1 MVSYRI
7 KAAET
12 AAEREQIHALNY
24 ATFAEEIPQH
34 APNEQRR
41 LVDRFDAENEY
52 VIAVDDGGQVLGMLA
67 MRARRPFSLD
77 QKLARLDDHLPPYRS
92 VCELR
97 LLAVRAQWRR
107 SRLLRDLL
115 AFAAQSA
122 IRAGH
127 DLAIISGTTRQ
138 LDLYR
143 RLGFEPFGPLVG
155 TGDALFQPMVL
166 TLEAFL
172 ASGGK
177 SLGMAR
183 APGANPAAASFLPG
197 PIARS
202 AAVSA
207 AFEAPAISHRSAA
220 FQKLMARARTAIC
233 GLTRAADSVLLLG
246 SGTLANDVVA
256 QSLRG
261 LGKPGVVLANGEFG
275 ERLVDHAQRAGLQ
288 FEPLRKPWGEPFG
301 EGEIAS
307 ALRHAR
313 AAWLWAVHCE
323 TSTGVLNDL
332 ELLKRACATLGCELC
347 VDCISSIGCLPLDL
361 SGVRLASGASG
372 KGLAAYAGVAMVL
385 LGGPAPRSPAPV
397 PRYLDLEY
405 WLRNRSTPF
414 THSSNLLAAL
424 ATALETRDF
433 AARYEQIERDARW
446 LRQALRARG
455 LSVVAPE
462 ASASPAVT
470 TIALPRDLASLAVA
484 AALEDQGTQL
494 SARSDYLVER
504 NWIQVALM
512 GEYDRGALRELPDA
526 ITRAMASCSAGAGE
540 RSSPVPGA
548 LMIAPAPT

>member
-1 MVSYRI
+1 MVPYRI
-7 KAAET
+7 KTAET
-12 AAEREQIHALNY
+12 TAEREQIHALNY
-24 ATFAEEIPQH
+24 ATFVEEIPQH

-52 VIAVDDGGQVLGMLA
+52 VIAVDDAGQVLAMLA
-67 MRARRPFSLD
+67 LRARRPFSLD

-92 VCELR
+92 LCELR
-97 LLAVRAQWRR
+97 LLAVRADWRK

-127 DLAIISGTTRQ
+127 DLAIISGATRQ

-155 TGDALFQPMVL
+155 TADAQFQPMHL
-166 TLEAFL
+166 TLESFL
-172 ASGGK
+172 VSGGK
-177 SLGMAR
+177 SLGMGR
-183 APGANPAAASFLPG
+183 APGANSAAAAFLPG
-197 PIARS
+197 PVVRS
-202 AAVSA
+202 AAVRS
-207 AFEAPAISHRSAA
+207 AFEAPAISHRSAE
-220 FQKLMARARTAIC
+220 FQKLMDRARTGIC
-233 GLTRAADSVLLLG
+233 ELTSATDSVLLLG

-256 QSLRG
+256 QSLRA
-261 LGKPGVVLANGEFG
+261 LGERGVVLANGEFG

-288 FEPLRKPWGEPFG
+288 FEPLRKPWGEAFG

-307 ALRHAR
+307 ALRRSH

-323 TSTGVLNDL
+323 TSTGVLSDL
-332 ELLKRACATLGCELC
+332 DMLKRVSATAGCELC
-347 VDCISSIGCLPLDL
+347 VDCISSIGCLPIDL

-372 KGLAAYAGVAMVL
+372 KGLAAYAGVSMVL
-385 LGGPAPRSPAPV
+385 LGGPAPRPSATV

-424 ATALETRDF
+424 ATALETGNF

-446 LRQALRARG
+446 LRQALRVRG
-455 LSVVAPE
+455 LAVVAPE
-462 ASASPAVT
+462 TLASPGVT
-470 TIALPRDLASLAVA
+470 TIALPRNLASLGVA

-494 SARSDYLVER
+494 STRSGYLVER

-526 ITRAMASCSAGAGE
+526 ITRAMASCRARADQ
-540 RSSPVPGA
+540 A
-548 LMIAPAPT
+548 A

>member
-1 MVSYRI
+1 MLPYRI
-7 KAAET
+7 KTAET

-24 ATFAEEIPQH
+24 ATFVEEIAQH

-52 VIAVDDGGQVLGMLA
+52 VIAVDDAGQVLGMLA

-77 QKLARLDDHLPPYRS
+77 QKLARLDDHLPPCRS

-97 LLAVRAQWRR
+97 LLAVRADWRK

-155 TGDALFQPMVL
+155 TADALFQPMLL
-166 TLEAFL
+166 TLESFL
-172 ASGGK
+172 ARGGK
-177 SLGMAR
+177 SLGMASVAVSR
-183 APGANPAAASFLPG
+183 VVSFLPG
-197 PIARS
+197 PVARS
-202 AAVSA
+202 AAVRA
-207 AFEAPAISHRSAA
+207 AFEAPAISHRSAE
-220 FQKLMARARTAIC
+220 FQKLMDRTRSAIC
-233 GLTRAADSVLLLG
+233 ELTRAADSVLLLG

-261 LGKPGVVLANGEFG
+261 LGERGVVLANGEFG
-275 ERLVDHAQRAGLQ
+275 ERLVDHAQRTGLH

-301 EGEIAS
+301 EGEIAI
-307 ALRHAR
+307 ALQRSR

-323 TSTGVLNDL
+323 TSTGMLTDL
-332 ELLKRACATLGCELC
+332 EMLKRASAAAGCELC

-361 SGVRLASGASG
+361 SRVRLASGASG
-372 KGLAAYAGVAMVL
+372 KGLAAYAGVSMVL
-385 LGGPAPRSPAPV
+385 LGGPAPRPSAPV

-424 ATALETRDF
+424 AAALETGNF
-433 AARYEQIERDARW
+433 AARYAQIERDARW
-446 LRQALRARG
+446 LRQALWARG
-455 LSVVAPE
+455 LTVVAPE
-462 ASASPAVT
+462 KLASPAVT
-470 TIALPRDLASLAVA
+470 TIALPRGLASLAVA

-494 SARSDYLVER
+494 SAYSGYLVER
-504 NWIQVALM
+504 NWVQVALM

-526 ITRAMASCSAGAGE
+526 ITRAMASCSAREDRA
-540 RSSPVPGA
+540 A
-548 LMIAPAPT
+548 